1 MKKQETVGFQL
12 SAAVPLDRVGFIL
25 KAFFDNG
32 CPPSSLDL
40 KALIGTMPNG
50 HGSRVHAIDAEPA
63 PQIEGRKRVGHPP
76 SVVGRMGAIRTAI
89 LAHLH
94 EHKKVSRQELH
105 AHLLKDNP
113 SSSAKQS
120 IDTAVLEFVK
130 KGILRRPGV
139 GVLAMTELGHKTFA
153 PAEPKPAPSEPVPDE
168 APAPPDEPI
177 GLKGNLL
184 FAYSVLRAEP
194 QRLFTIGDIENSFEA
209 SGRNPN
215 SAKDTMIK
223 LCQRKYI
230 HRPEPGKYTLQGA

>member
-40 KALIGTMPNG
+40 KALIGVMPNG

-63 PQIEGRKRVGHPP
+63 PQIEPRKRGRPP
-76 SVVGRMGAIRTAI
+76 GVSGRMSTVRAMI

-94 EHKKVSRQELH
+94 EHKKVSRHELH
-105 AHLLKDNP
+105 AHILKDHP
-113 SSSAKQS
+113 DGKQS

-130 KGILRRPGV
+130 TGILRRPDV
-139 GVLAMTELGHKTFA
+139 GVLAMTELGHKTFEGSQPAA
-153 PAEPKPAPSEPVPDE
+153 PEPEPAPSEP
-168 APAPPDEPI
+168 APFDEPI
-177 GLKGNLL
+177 GLKGNLA

-194 QRLFTIGDIENSFEA
+194 QRVFSVDDVRASFTA
-209 SGRNPN
+209 SGRNP
-215 SAKDTMIK
+215 SSVKDSLIK
-223 LCQRKYI
+223 LTCRDFI
-230 HRPEPGKYTLQGA
+230 HRPEKGKYTLQGA